1 MAQEWEMGGMV
12 GYGYSLDLTAK
23 NATGSAD
30 TGFKPN
36 YAWGAFVGNNMH
48 RRLGGEVRY
57 VFRKSDLKVDAGGE
71 EATMRGHSHTIL
83 YDLLFH
89 AADRDEKV
97 RPFLAAGGGARIFRG
112 TGVEHAFQPGNQ
124 FVLLTKTQEILPV
137 LSIGGGVKVR
147 LSDKFMFRAEVRD
160 YLTPLPQK
168 LLAPA
173 PGAQI
178 SGWLHDFVPTIGIA
192 YTPR

>member
-1 MAQEWEMGGMV
+1 MAQEWEVGGMV

-23 NATGSAD
+23 NSTGSAD
-30 TGFKPN
+30 TGFKPD
-36 YAWGAFVGNNMH
+36 YAWGAFAGNNMH
-48 RRLGGEVRY
+48 RRFGGEIRY

-89 AADRDEKV
+89 AADRDERV
-97 RPFLAAGGGARIFRG
+97 RPFLAAGGGARVFRG
-112 TGVEHAFQPGNQ
+112 TGVERAFQPGNQ
-124 FVLLTKTQEILPV
+124 FVLLTRTREILPV